1 MNSELSLLD
10 VVNKDDSIFDNLN
23 NGKKT
28 LYVLDTNVLLAPLKV
43 MGTSNFFIKALKN
56 DFFDIYIPIMSYMEF
71 ILNHKDIIKQTE
83 KYVNEGYN
91 MLGKENII
99 ESSIIKKDDLQ
110 KLFLEKLKTKKSKIG
125 NQSHYQK
132 NIEKEAKKIFKP
144 ILEAIDEDL
153 KKVNSHIEHHL
164 LKVKVNDKYSLEIYN
179 QEVKEYIK
187 ELKKYFNSN
196 TQYVEL
202 YPVKQF
208 EILKREAQERLDNKL
223 GPGYQ
228 DISNKKGKT
237 KRISELEWDSS
248 LGDAILWLESIEYS
262 LSVEKEYEL
271 IVIVSDDNK
280 EDWSEEKGTSDL
292 KDSLAIEF
300 FQKTGLPV
308 KKISSSQYI
317 RDINSIAEK
326 FNNPKNELELK
337 DYDLKEYEDELRGF
351 DLAKLK
357 AEYEAQLK
365 AQVKA
370 EYEEEA
376 EAEYQAYLEAEHE
389 AKLEAEHEAQMEAE
403 YQAQMEAEYQ
413 AKLEAE
419 HEAQMK
425 AEQVAQ
431 MEAEY
436 EAQMEA
442 EFQAYLEAEHEAP
455 MEAVFKTQE
464 EQKKEE

>member
-83 KYVNEGYN
+83 QYVNEGYN

-99 ESSIIKKDDLQ
+99 KSSIIKKDDLQ
-110 KLFLEKLKTKKSKIG
+110 KLFLEKLRTKKSKIG

-132 NIEKEAKKIFKP
+132 NIEKEAKKIFEP
-144 ILEAIDEDL
+144 ILGAIDEAL
-153 KKVNSHIEHHL
+153 KKVNSHIEHRL

-202 YPVKQF
+202 YPVEKF

-262 LSVEKEYEL
+262 LSVKKEYEL

-317 RDINSIAEK
+317 RDINSIDEK
-326 FNNPKNELELK
+326 FNNPKNELELELELK

-351 DLAKLK
+351 DSAKL
-357 AEYEAQLK
+357 
-365 AQVKA
+365 
-370 EYEEEA
+370 

-389 AKLEAEHEAQMEAE
+389 AKLEAESEAYLEAYLEAQYEDE
-403 YQAQMEAEYQ
+403 LRGLDS

-419 HEAQMK
+419 
-425 AEQVAQ
+425 
-431 MEAEY
+431 Y
-436 EAQMEA
+436 
-442 EFQAYLEAEHEAP
+442 QAYLEAEHEA
-455 MEAVFKTQE
+455 
-464 EQKKEE
+464 QKKEE

>member
-91 MLGKENII
+91 MLGKKNII

-110 KLFLEKLKTKKSKIG
+110 NLFLEKFKTKKSKIG

-132 NIEKEAKKIFKP
+132 YIEKEAKKIFDL

-153 KKVNSHIEHHL
+153 KKVNSHIEHSL
-164 LKVKVNDKYSLEIYN
+164 LKVKDNDKYSLEIYN

-202 YPVKQF
+202 YPVEKF

-262 LSVEKEYEL
+262 LSVKKEYEL

-317 RDINSIAEK
+317 IDINSIAEK

-337 DYDLKEYEDELRGF
+337 DYDLKKYEDELRGF
-351 DLAKLK
+351 DLAKHEAEMEAEHQAYWEAYLK
-357 AEYEAQLK
+357 AEHEAK
-365 AQVKA
+365 H
-370 EYEEEA
+370 EA
-376 EAEYQAYLEAEHE
+376 EMEAEHQAYWEAYLEAEHE
-389 AKLEAEHEAQMEAE
+389 AKHEAEMEAEH
-403 YQAQMEAEYQ
+403 QAYWE
-413 AKLEAE
+413 
-419 HEAQMK
+419 
-425 AEQVAQ
+425 
-431 MEAEY
+431 
-436 EAQMEA
+436 
-442 EFQAYLEAEHEAP
+442 AYLEA
-455 MEAVFKTQE
+455 
-464 EQKKEE
+464 